1 MNSGR
6 TLNFFGSKVRLRL
19 LKVSKCTRKRLG
31 GVEWMN
37 LQIQEEEVRFS
48 KSWGSKVRKQ
58 CVFVCVCKF
67 INTGQHCDVRANV
80 VTFPRVKF
88 PTSRC

>member
-6 TLNFFGSKVRLRL
+6 TLYFCGSKVRFRL

-31 GVEWMN
+31 DVGWMN
-37 LQIQEEEVRFS
+37 MQIQEKKVRFS

-58 CVFVCVCKF
+58 CV
-67 INTGQHCDVRANV
+67 RA
-80 VTFPRVKF
+80 
-88 PTSRC
+88 SS